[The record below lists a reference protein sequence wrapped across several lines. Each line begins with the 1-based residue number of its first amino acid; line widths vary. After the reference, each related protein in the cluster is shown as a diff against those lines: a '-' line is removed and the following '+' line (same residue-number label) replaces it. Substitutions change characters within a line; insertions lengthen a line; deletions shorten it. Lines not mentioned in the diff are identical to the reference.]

1 MSEALHA
8 PQIDNCI
15 RWLWHSCDA
24 GSMVQPNY
32 SEQTRADLDRLFSM
46 LRLLKPTGEN
56 GVREFWL
63 HAPRGSLADYG
74 DYEEYLEDGA
84 VDSEEEFEALW
95 RADYPQE
102 TVWYHFAATEDATY
116 GFRMV
121 SVGRR
126 LVFIEQESREK
137 GFPLD
142 GTELSGWLVQAVA
155 EVLQQVKAGVYN
167 VFVEENLPAEHRVGT
182 ISRAAYW
189 QIWPEEKESFFATL
203 SPAEIEDCLQHAQ
216 ETGEA
221 LPGRLA
227 QLTANDFFRFCAL
240 GYQANGYHG
249 AEKPPKEQYLL
260 HADGRDDGLCEI
272 DGDSPAAFDAWYH
285 HRESRS
291 GHPWEV
297 CRGGNSTH
305 VSLYVMQDEA
315 GYYLV
320 VAGRAYTRTVEAIH
334 FWSAL
339 HRAGVPVLLR
349 DAAFLKERL
358 QGTERVG
365 IVPKGVIPAYC
376 QSYFPGEQVES
387 FMNLP
392 AENRAQFAQ
401 ATRWQRLEP
410 LELL

>member
-24 GSMVQPNY
+24 GSMVQPAY
-32 SEQTRADLDRLFSM
+32 SEQTRADFDRLFSM

-84 VDSEEEFEALW
+84 VDSVEEFEALW

-102 TVWYHFAATEDATY
+102 TVWYRFAATEDAAY

-142 GTELSGWLVQAVA
+142 GTALSGWLVQAVA

-182 ISRAAYW
+182 IFRAAYW
-189 QIWPEEKESFFATL
+189 QIWPEEKERFFATL
-203 SPAEIEDCLQHAQ
+203 SPAEIEDCLQNAQ

-272 DGDSPAAFDAWYH
+272 DGDSPAAFDA
-285 HRESRS
+285 
-291 GHPWEV
+291 
-297 CRGGNSTH
+297 C
-305 VSLYVMQDEA
+305 EA

-349 DAAFLKERL
+349 DASFLKERL

-376 QSYFPGEQVES
+376 QSYFPGERVES

-392 AENRAQFAQ
+392 EENRAQFAQ

>member
-1 MSEALHA
+1 M
-8 PQIDNCI
+8 
-15 RWLWHSCDA
+15 
-24 GSMVQPNY
+24 
-32 SEQTRADLDRLFSM
+32 
-46 LRLLKPTGEN
+46 
-56 GVREFWL
+56 REFWL

-102 TVWYHFAATEDATY
+102 TVWYHFAAMEDAAY

-167 VFVEENLPAEHRVGT
+167 AFVEENLPAEHRVGT

-203 SPAEIEDCLQHAQ
+203 SPAEIEDYLQHAQ

-240 GYQANGYHG
+240 GYRANGYHG

-349 DAAFLKERL
+349 DASFLKERL

-376 QSYFPGEQVES
+376 QSYFPGERVES

-392 AENRAQFAQ
+392 EENRAQFAQ
-401 ATRWQRLEP
+401 VARWQRLEP

>member
-24 GSMVQPNY
+24 GSMVQPAY
-32 SEQTRADLDRLFSM
+32 SEQTRADLDRLFSI
-46 LRLLKPTGEN
+46 LRQLKPTGEN
-56 GVREFWL
+56 G

-102 TVWYHFAATEDATY
+102 TVWYHFAATEDAAY

-203 SPAEIEDCLQHAQ
+203 SPVEIEDCLQNAQ

-249 AEKPPKEQYLL
+249 AEKPPKEQYRL
-260 HADGRDDGLCEI
+260 HADGRDGESFRPSVGGL
-272 DGDSPAAFDAWYH
+272 PRRQLDA
-285 HRESRS
+285 RQ
-291 GHPWEV
+291 PV
-297 CRGGNSTH
+297 CDARRGRILPCGGGPRVYAHRGGNPFLVGAAPRRRSRPSARRRLFERAAAGDRACRHRTQRGDS
-305 VSLYVMQDEA
+305 SLLPVVLSGRTGRVVHEPA
-315 GYYLV
+315 GGKPGAV
-320 VAGRAYTRTVEAIH
+320 RAGRPLAAPGTA
-334 FWSAL
+334 
-339 HRAGVPVLLR
+339 RAAVNP
-349 DAAFLKERL
+349 FPERSS
-358 QGTERVG
+358 
-365 IVPKGVIPAYC
+365 P
-376 QSYFPGEQVES
+376 
-387 FMNLP
+387 
-392 AENRAQFAQ
+392 
-401 ATRWQRLEP
+401 
-410 LELL
+410 